1 MDQPNYAT
9 TSGGAAWFDNVTN
22 ALLASYILS
31 TTADPWCAFYFI
43 VGKNLRHATSAI
55 NNSRYL
61 TITIA
66 YSCYKASILF
76 IVGVA
81 LGPYPPLPSTF
92 FYWAKAASRSQADGS
107 THCWTT

>member
-1 MDQPNYAT
+1 MQQPSHAT
-9 TSGGAAWFDNVTN
+9 PFGGAVWFDNV
-22 ALLASYILS
+22 AHAIVARYILS
-31 TTADPWCAFYFI
+31 TTADPWFAFYFI
-43 VGKNLRHATSAI
+43 VGKNLRYATSAI
-55 NNSRYL
+55 NPPRYL
-61 TITIA
+61 TKTTE

-107 THCWTT
+107 TQC